1 MILLFTLS
9 MPNSGSWNGKWSGE
23 GRLYCKK
30 RTVPKETLTK
40 ILGDS
45 TNKGFYYNFGDG
57 WGASVKVQIVTS
69 QDAAKMV
76 RKSAGFCGYD
86 WMIDEIVQH
95 GRILGM
101 EERNGKI

>member
-1 MILLFTLS
+1 
-9 MPNSGSWNGKWSGE
+9 MPNNNAWDHKWSGE

-30 RTVPKETLTK
+30 RTVTNETVTK
-40 ILGDS
+40 ILGYS

-57 WGASVKVQIVTS
+57 WGASVNVQIVTS
-69 QDAAKMV
+69 KDAAKMV

-95 GRILGM
+95 GRIL
-101 EERNGKI
+101 ERE